1 MTIITIIRATANM
14 AGAAVTVMCVDHA
27 KGPTQKI
34 SVKGELLA
42 THLQL
47 EVNETGSSKL
57 DLY

>member
-1 MTIITIIRATANM
+1 M
-14 AGAAVTVMCVDHA
+14 AGAAITVMCVDHA
-27 KGPTQKI
+27 KAPTQKI

-42 THLQL
+42 TLLQL